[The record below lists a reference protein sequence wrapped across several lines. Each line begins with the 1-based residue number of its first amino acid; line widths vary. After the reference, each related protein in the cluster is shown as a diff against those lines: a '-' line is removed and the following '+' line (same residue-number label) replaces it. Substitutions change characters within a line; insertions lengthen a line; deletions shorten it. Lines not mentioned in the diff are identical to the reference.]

1 LYAGSLNLW
10 VFASC
15 SCGLVECSVDEVE
28 GDNEGSAE
36 DFVGRGGISSIGGHI
51 AEAVQQGDVCDSFIC
66 SSL

>member
-1 LYAGSLNLW
+1 
-10 VFASC
+10 
-15 SCGLVECSVDEVE
+15 VECSVDEIE

-36 DFVGRGGISSIGGHI
+36 DFVGRGGISSVGGHI